1 MYLYICLNLFIFQRY
16 IFQISSWTRNKNI
29 PRSNYPFI
37 FITYHQFSQTII
49 HPSIHTSHKQPIA
62 DNKLTL
68 GILPDIGIHL
78 AARGSTTLIL
88 SLSIS
93 SHAKYEQSSV
103 VRGCSCSLTGA
114 TRAQLHPANAVSFLP
129 YPSNEGEWL
138 KREKRKKK
146 KKKNREENRNTKIH
160 TRPMEDGVVI
170 ESEGRSERGRIGR
183 GRTEEMA
190 R

>member
-78 AARGSTTLIL
+78 AARGSTTLTL
-88 SLSIS
+88 SLNLI
-93 SHAKYEQSSV
+93 ARKIRTII
-103 VRGCSCSLTGA
+103 RGPWLQLLPHGCNTCA
-114 TRAQLHPANAVSFLP
+114 TASRKRRLVSPLSF
-129 YPSNEGEWL
+129 ERRRMV
-138 KREKRKKK
+138 KTRKKK
-146 KKKNREENRNTKIH
+146 KKEKEKS
-160 TRPMEDGVVI
+160 G
-170 ESEGRSERGRIGR
+170 GK
-183 GRTEEMA
+183 
-190 R
+190 